1 MTASTEYYIQ
11 FVSVVARGDGL
22 GVSVVAGDMR
32 RRVENMYSDPSRSPK
47 MELFAKIV
55 ILHSATSSFLI
66 MTDEGAFDS
75 IKAS

>member
-1 MTASTEYYIQ
+1 MLS
-11 FVSVVARGDGL
+11 R
-22 GVSVVAGDMR
+22 GDMR

-47 MELFAKIV
+47 MELFAKMV